1 MFMQCWDLFLKCF
14 FIGLIVANAILLKYV
29 SMSDQECKVTPAIVN
44 INSNELLFYP
54 YSIPVNKFSGSC
66 NDIYNPYAKLWVPDV
81 VKNMNINET
90 RYVSWHVNID

>member
-1 MFMQCWDLFLKCF
+1 M
-14 FIGLIVANAILLKYV
+14 ANAILLKCV
-29 SMSDQECKVTPAIVN
+29 SMSDQECKVIPAIVN
-44 INSNELLFYP
+44 INSNEPLFYS

-66 NDIYNPYAKLWVPDV
+66 NGIYNPYAKLWVPDV